1 MENSGIDVAAAT
13 KNLITL
19 YGKMEVEEQV
29 NFYDSWADDYEQH
42 ISVMGYQAPR
52 FGVETVDSVYL
63 GDRENAL
70 VLDVPCGTGLV
81 ADGLQKLGFKN
92 FHGIDGSERMLK
104 IAESKGLYQSLT
116 RWILTSDEP
125 LPIEPGSYDLVIV
138 VGGLAQQHLPW
149 DILPEMLRVTK
160 PGGFICFTLRAE
172 ETDHRRKLLASIQ
185 ELVNTGLW
193 EKVVERN
200 VENWQ
205 KKVVNTGVTEQYHGG
220 IVAVYKKK

>member
-172 ETDHRRKLLASIQ
+172 ESDHRRKLRASTQ
-185 ELVNTGLW
+185 ELVNKGLW
-193 EKVVERN
+193 EKVVERY

-205 KKVVNTGVTEQYHGG
+205 KDMLETGLSEEYADGV
-220 IVAVYKKK
+220 VAVYKKK